1 VVYRYRAAWNH
12 DLADKGALL
21 CRQSRRE
28 NGLDHPA
35 NVLNPD
41 KAWRLPN
48 ASDIVDTIKS

>member
-1 VVYRYRAAWNH
+1 VYRYRAAWNY
-12 DLADKGALL
+12 DLGDKGALL

-28 NGLDHPA
+28 NSLDHPA